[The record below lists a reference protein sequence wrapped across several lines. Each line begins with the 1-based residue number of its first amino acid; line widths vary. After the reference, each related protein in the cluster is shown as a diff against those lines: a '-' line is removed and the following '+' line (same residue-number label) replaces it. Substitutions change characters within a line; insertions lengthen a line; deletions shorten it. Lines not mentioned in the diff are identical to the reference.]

1 MPVINPPSPNGSNS
15 LFGLRACGSAVW
27 VILLIPAAPSRPLP
41 VPGQGAV
48 PRPSGLIS
56 VPGAPA
62 GRRAG
67 SYLRGAVS
75 SGSSNSRPDAQAVS
89 ASPAP
94 PTDRLDGH
102 AGAAWSGGA
111 GGLQQSAAAS
121 LHAEHGPE
129 PSRDATGLGKSGGE
143 TPRAS
148 VVCTGSSFT
157 ATSWT
162 GQRRSGLWPP
172 AAEWGR
178 GSRSAAAL
186 RGGAHCDHVW

>member
-1 MPVINPPSPNGSNS
+1 MVQTACLASGPVGRRFGSS
-15 LFGLRACGSAVW
+15 CS
-27 VILLIPAAPSRPLP
+27 SRPPPAVRCQSLGR
-41 VPGQGAV
+41 GQF

-75 SGSSNSRPDAQAVS
+75 SGASNSRPDAQAVS
-89 ASPAP
+89 ASAAP
-94 PTDRLDGH
+94 RTDRLDGH
-102 AGAAWSGGA
+102 AGATRILSRARGVGDA

-129 PSRDATGLGKSGGE
+129 PSRDATGLGKSTGE

>member
-1 MPVINPPSPNGSNS
+1 MVQTARLASEPVGQWFGSS
-15 LFGLRACGSAVW
+15 CS
-27 VILLIPAAPSRPLP
+27 SRPPPAVRCQSLGR
-41 VPGQGAV
+41 GQF
-48 PRPSGLIS
+48 PQLSGLIS

-62 GRRAG
+62 GWRAG

-75 SGSSNSRPDAQAVS
+75 SGASNSRPDAQAVS
-89 ASPAP
+89 ASAAP
-94 PTDRLDGH
+94 RTDRLDGQ
-102 AGAAWSGGA
+102 AGAMRI
-111 GGLQQSAAAS
+111 
-121 LHAEHGPE
+121 
-129 PSRDATGLGKSGGE
+129 PSRARGVGMLVASSSLLQPPFTRSTARSRPGTATGLGKSGGE

-162 GQRRSGLWPP
+162 GQRRSGRWPP

-178 GSRSAAAL
+178 GSRGAAAL